1 MSTTNFYR
9 AFEERY
15 RGSRELIAGRLGAYL
30 PFVLPLLDVY
40 KPAATVDLGCGRG
53 EWLELLT
60 QRGFEASGVD
70 LDAGML
76 AACTERG
83 LRVVQQDA
91 LDCLKSLP
99 DESQTIVSGFHI
111 VEHIPF
117 DVSEA
122 IVRQAMRVLKPGGLL
137 ILETPNPENLV
148 VGTSSFYLDPTHI
161 RPIPPMLLSF
171 LPEHYGFARVRT
183 LRLQEEHGLLGRA
196 EITLMDVLGGV
207 SPDYSVVAQ
216 KAAAS
221 EVMAKFDASFTA
233 RHGIELHEIA
243 GRFDQKI
250 DQRMSAL
257 DERLTRA
264 ESQYAAIDDKL
275 DRVGTLQDRLI
286 DTTAQLAGLQT
297 ELLHA
302 EAKIKH
308 TDALTRE
315 QRHRAEAAEAKLQSL
330 QMRVDELGQSNHQW
344 WMQANQL
351 EAERDAMRESLSWR
365 ITAPLRFAA
374 GVALQPGVALRT
386 NANRALYR
394 AIEVGQR
401 PLARLM
407 AVVLRKPFVAQRIN
421 TWLMRFPP
429 LYQHLLSVAQR
440 QGVVPGL
447 LLQRASH
454 LAEKPVRQTLV
465 PDLAHL
471 TPRARQIY
479 ADLKQSIENNK
490 RRG

>member
-117 DVSEA
+117 DVLDA

-183 LRLQEEHGLLGRA
+183 LRLQEEHGFLGRA

-221 EVMAKFDASFTA
+221 
-233 RHGIELHEIA
+233 G
-243 GRFDQKI
+243 
-250 DQRMSAL
+250 
-257 DERLTRA
+257 ER
-264 ESQYAAIDDKL
+264 AA
-275 DRVGTLQDRLI
+275 
-286 DTTAQLAGLQT
+286 
-297 ELLHA
+297 
-302 EAKIKH
+302 
-308 TDALTRE
+308 
-315 QRHRAEAAEAKLQSL
+315 
-330 QMRVDELGQSNHQW
+330 
-344 WMQANQL
+344 
-351 EAERDAMRESLSWR
+351 
-365 ITAPLRFAA
+365 
-374 GVALQPGVALRT
+374 
-386 NANRALYR
+386 
-394 AIEVGQR
+394 
-401 PLARLM
+401 
-407 AVVLRKPFVAQRIN
+407 
-421 TWLMRFPP
+421 
-429 LYQHLLSVAQR
+429 
-440 QGVVPGL
+440 
-447 LLQRASH
+447 
-454 LAEKPVRQTLV
+454 
-465 PDLAHL
+465 
-471 TPRARQIY
+471 
-479 ADLKQSIENNK
+479 
-490 RRG
+490 

>member
-1 MSTTNFYR
+1 MSTTHFYR
-9 AFEERY
+9 AFEDRY

-40 KPAATVDLGCGRG
+40 KPAPAVDLGCGRG
-53 EWLELLT
+53 EWLELLG
-60 QRGFEASGVD
+60 QHGFEACGVD

-76 AACTERG
+76 AACADRG

-91 LDCLKSLP
+91 LDHLKDLP
-99 DESQTIVSGFHI
+99 EESQVIVSGFHI
-111 VEHIPF
+111 AEHIPF
-117 DVSEA
+117 DILDA

-148 VGTSSFYLDPTHI
+148 VGTSSFYLDPTHV
-161 RPIPPMLLSF
+161 RPIPPLLFSF
-171 LPEHYGFARVRT
+171 LAEHCGFKRVRT
-183 LRLQEEHGLLGRA
+183 LRLQEAQDLLDRA
-196 EITLMDVLGGV
+196 QITLMDVLGGV

-221 EVMAKFDASFTA
+221 EVMAKFDASFAA
-233 RHGIELHEIA
+233 RHGIELHEVA

-250 DQRMSAL
+250 DQRISAL
-257 DERLTRA
+257 DKRLTHA
-264 ESQYAAIDDKL
+264 ETQYTAIADKL
-275 DRVGTLQDRLI
+275 GLIGNLQDRLI
-286 DTTAQLAGLQT
+286 DTAAQLARVQA

-308 TDALTRE
+308 TDALTQE
-315 QRHRAEAAEAKLQSL
+315 QRQRAEAAEAHSQTL
-330 QMRVDELGQSNHQW
+330 QMRVDELGHSNHHW

-351 EAERDAMRESLSWR
+351 EAERDALRQSLSWR

-374 GVALQPGVALRT
+374 GVVLQPGFALRT
-386 NANRALYR
+386 SANRALYR

-407 AVVLRKPFVAQRIN
+407 AVVLRKPFLAQQIN

-447 LLQRASH
+447 PLQVASH
-454 LAEKPVRQTLV
+454 RAAKPVHETPA

-479 ADLKQSIENNK
+479 ADLKQAIENNK
-490 RRG
+490 RAG